1 MKRLLF
7 LDRGKIE
14 PRAYQENIA
23 ATAMEKS
30 TLVVLPTG
38 LGKTIVAIMVAAQ
51 RLQKYTKS
59 KILMIAPSRPLV
71 HQHMKTFKKLMTLD
85 ESKFIALTG
94 KVKPENRKILYQ
106 RGRAFFATPQVIKN
120 DVENK
125 ILNLRDF
132 SLLIVDESHRSI
144 RRYPYTFVVNYYLK
158 QSSYPLILGLT
169 ASPGGTLEK
178 IEEIKRNLH
187 VEAVEIRTE
196 KDEDVKPYIQKTKRE
211 WIYVKL
217 PSEFKKIRNLLQ
229 ECLNDRL
236 RTIRRMGL
244 DLKKET
250 KGGLVNLQK
259 KLGDAYAESGNWK
272 IARALSLV
280 AETIKIEHGAEL
292 LETQGITPLHLYFT
306 KLTEQTSKATKRMLN
321 DPRIREAI
329 EFTNKLYARGSKH
342 PKLKKL
348 LNVIKDILRENPESK
363 IIVFANYRSTID
375 EIKEFLTENNVSCEI
390 LIGQRKSIKDGL
402 SQKQQIEVLRRFADG
417 KFNVLITSSIGEEG
431 LDVVATNVAIF
442 YDEVGSAIRLIQ
454 RRGRVGR
461 QIPGKVIHLL
471 TKGTRDVGLYW
482 ASFHRERKMKG
493 IIYDM
498 KRRTTK
504 KRKSL
509 LDWLNV
515 NK

>member
-7 LDRGKIE
+7 LNYEKIE

-23 ATAMEKS
+23 TTAMQKN

-38 LGKTIVAIMVAAQ
+38 LGKTIIAIMVAAQ
-51 RLQKYTKS
+51 RLQKYPKS

-94 KVKPENRKILYQ
+94 KIRAENRKVLYQ
-106 RGRAFFATPQVIKN
+106 KGRAFFATPQVIKN

-125 ILNLRDF
+125 ILSLRDY
-132 SLLIVDESHRSI
+132 SLLTVDECHRSV

-158 QSSYPLILGLT
+158 QSLYPLILGLT
-169 ASPGGTLEK
+169 ASPGGTIEK

-196 KDEDVKPYIQKTKRE
+196 KDEDVKPYIQKTKRD

-217 PSEFKKIRNLLQ
+217 PEEFKKIRNLLQ

-236 RTIRRMGL
+236 QTIKATGL
-244 DLKKET
+244 DLERET
-250 KGGLVNLQK
+250 KGSLLKLQE

-280 AETIKIEHGAEL
+280 AEAIKIEHGLEL

-306 KLTEQTSKATKRMLN
+306 KLTEQKSRATKRMLN
-321 DPRIREAI
+321 DPRIKEAI
-329 EFTNKLYARGSKH
+329 NLTNELYARGSKH

-348 LNVIKDILRENPESK
+348 VNVIKDILRKNPKSK

-375 EIKEFLTENNVSCEI
+375 EIKDFLTKNDITCEI
-390 LIGQRKSIKDGL
+390 LIGQRKGIKNGL
-402 SQKQQIEVLRRFADG
+402 SQKEQIEILKRFANG
-417 KFNVLITSSIGEEG
+417 EFNVLTCSSIGEEG
-431 LDVVATNVAIF
+431 LDIIATNVAIF

-461 QIPGKVIHLL
+461 QIPGRVIHLL
-471 TKGTRDVGLYW
+471 TEDTRDVSLYW

-498 KRRTTK
+498 KERTTK

-509 LDWLNV
+509 LDWL
-515 NK
+515 K